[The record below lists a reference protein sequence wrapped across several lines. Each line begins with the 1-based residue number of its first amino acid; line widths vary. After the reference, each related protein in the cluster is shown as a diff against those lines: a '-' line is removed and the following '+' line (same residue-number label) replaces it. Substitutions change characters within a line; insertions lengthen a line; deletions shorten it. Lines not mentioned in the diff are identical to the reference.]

1 MPRTAAPQEM
11 SATRR
16 VVHVVDALAQRGPI
30 GLRPLA
36 QVLGIPL
43 GSLHRQLHDLM
54 AEGVV
59 DRTPDGL
66 WELSFRLL
74 QISGR
79 QLERIALPKLAR
91 PYCERIAEA
100 TRETVNLTLLNGL
113 AAVCL
118 DKVRGNEAM
127 QLDIPVGGR
136 GKLHCGGA
144 GKAILA
150 YLRKDELD
158 TILGDEIEAFTP
170 FTLTRPADL
179 RREIGAIRL
188 RGYAIDNQEVVL
200 GVYCVGVPI
209 FDRNLRPVG
218 AISITGPKPKRVG
231 SDILPYVAML
241 ADACMQVSRRLGY
254 SGAWPPEPVGT
265 RTEKPKP
272 SIRAKAARGIRG

>member
-1 MPRTAAPQEM
+1 
-11 SATRR
+11 
-16 VVHVVDALAQRGPI
+16 
-30 GLRPLA
+30 
-36 QVLGIPL
+36 
-43 GSLHRQLHDLM
+43 
-54 AEGVV
+54 
-59 DRTPDGL
+59 
-66 WELSFRLL
+66 L

-113 AAVCL
+113 ASVCL

-150 YLRKDELD
+150 YLRKEEQDAL
-158 TILGDEIEAFTP
+158 LGEEIEAFTS
-170 FTLTRPADL
+170 FTITKPADL
-179 RREIGAIRL
+179 RREIGAVRR

-231 SDILPYVAML
+231 ADILPYVAML
-241 ADACMQVSRRLGY
+241 TDACMQVSRRLGY
-254 SGAWPPEPVGT
+254 DGAWPPVSADA
-265 RTEKPKP
+265 RAEKPKP
-272 SIRAKAARGIRG
+272 SIRAKVRP